1 MQTKR
6 QQNLKQHWR
15 WFLLLPAAILC
26 ALAVHHLY
34 HHDPEI
40 YGGPFLPCIFYELTG
55 FYCPGCGATR
65 AVYALLHLDPARA
78 LRKNALLVL
87 VGLPLLAFTLL
98 NHLGPRRLLALRAEG
113 RLWAAFGVL
122 ALLFAVLRNIPQ
134 APFNLLAPH

>member
-1 MQTKR
+1 MRLLT
-6 QQNLKQHWR
+6 QHWR
-15 WFLLLPAAILC
+15 WFLLVPAAIFL
-26 ALAVHHLY
+26 ALATYHVY

-78 LRKNALLVL
+78 LRKNAFLVL
-87 VGLPLLAFTLL
+87 IGFPLLAVALV
-98 NHLGPRRLLALRAEG
+98 NHFGPRRFLTLRMEGQIYAVFFSLAI
-113 RLWAAFGVL
+113 
-122 ALLFAVLRNIPQ
+122 LFTVLRNLPL